1 MRLRASWRSTS
12 SSLALEAFD
21 IKGPKTNIPAVIA
34 ILRSE
39 QFRSG
44 DVHTGLIPEVL
55 TKKKT

>member
-1 MRLRASWRSTS
+1 
-12 SSLALEAFD
+12 
-21 IKGPKTNIPAVIA
+21 VIA